1 MLYMP
6 RGTIHQAVAQEADS
20 VHLTI
25 STYQRWNHGELASR
39 VMSHAAASTRSG
51 RARLHACLMMLAGWK
66 GLALRGG
73 MVCQVLCPMRRTY
86 NL

>member
-39 VMSHAAASTRSG
+39 VMTHAAASTRSG
-51 RARLHACLMMLAGWK
+51 RA
-66 GLALRGG
+66 
-73 MVCQVLCPMRRTY
+73 
-86 NL
+86 

>member
-25 STYQRWNHGELASR
+25 STYQRWNHGELAAR
-39 VMSHAAASTRSG
+39 MMSHAAASTR
-51 RARLHACLMMLAGWK
+51 LLL
-66 GLALRGG
+66 GL
-73 MVCQVLCPMRRTY
+73 VFKICPTAEDWQSAVP
-86 NL
+86 NEDIT

>member
-39 VMSHAAASTRSG
+39 LMSHAAASSRCFRCLLC
-51 RARLHACLMMLAGWK
+51 RATYADSCRWLKFSSYFRQQPPCMCACRL
-66 GLALRGG
+66 
-73 MVCQVLCPMRRTY
+73 
-86 NL
+86 